1 MLPVVPSPLRRPSSG
16 GSVVAKN
23 VQRRLAAILAA
34 DVVGY
39 SRLMGEDETGTLDA
53 VRAHREELIEPKIAE
68 HEGRVVKLMGDG
80 LLAEFP
86 SAVEAV
92 QCAVG
97 IQHTM
102 VDRNADVPED
112 KRITYRIGINIG
124 DIVVE
129 DEDIYG
135 DGVNVAARLEGL
147 AEPGGICISGNVH
160 DQLAGQT
167 DMAFEDTGQQTLKN
181 IVKPIGVWRW
191 VLDATRQV
199 GPDLAPPDKP
209 SIAVLPFTN
218 MSGDP
223 EQEFFADG
231 MAEDIITALSKYH
244 WFFVI
249 ARNSTF
255 TYKGRPV
262 KVQQVARE
270 LGVRYV
276 LEGSI
281 QRAGHRIRVTAQLI
295 DASTG
300 NHIWAE
306 RHDRELGDIFVLQ
319 DEITETIATAIEPE
333 LGAVERERA
342 RRKPPDNLDAWT
354 LYQRGLWH
362 LYGEPTRDGLGEARR
377 LFGTA
382 CDLDSGFAAAYADL
396 AWAHTVE
403 ITLGLTVD
411 PEASLENATR
421 AAERA
426 VALDDRDPA
435 ARFALGR
442 VHMLRHAY
450 TRAIAEMEAALDLNA
465 SFDRA
470 YYGLGM
476 ALMYGGRPE
485 ESIPQFER
493 AMRLSPRSPRSWT
506 YRQMLGQAYFNLAR
520 YEEAM
525 AWLEKAIHIPGAPYM
540 PFAHA
545 AAALGHLGRLDE
557 ARDMLTEVK
566 NRKPDFSADTVR
578 NTVGR
583 YGRYSCVDQVI
594 DGLRKAGLTV

>member
-1 MLPVVPSPLRRPSSG
+1 ME
-16 GSVVAKN
+16 
-23 VQRRLAAILAA
+23 RRLAAILSA

-39 SRLMGEDETGTLDA
+39 SRLVGEDEEGTLRTLGAYRNVIDGLVA
-53 VRAHREELIEPKIAE
+53 KHRGRIFGSAGDSVIAE
-68 HEGRVVKLMGDG
+68 F
-80 LLAEFP
+80 ASP
-86 SAVEAV
+86 VEAV
-92 QCAVG
+92 RCAVEFQRELG
-97 IQHTM
+97 ERNT
-102 VDRNADVPED
+102 DRPDDRRMEF
-112 KRITYRIGINIG
+112 RIGINLG
-124 DIVVE
+124 DVVVK
-129 DEDIYG
+129 DDDLLG
-135 DGVNVAARLEGL
+135 DGVNVAARLQTL
-147 AEPGGICISGNVH
+147 SDPGGIYVSGTVF
-160 DQLAGQT
+160 DQV
-167 DMAFEDTGQQTLKN
+167 EDKLDFDFDDLGAQQVKN
-181 IVKPIGVWRW
+181 IAKPVRVYRVRFGEHGSAAAVRSSEA
-191 VLDATRQV
+191 LPL
-199 GPDLAPPDKP
+199 PDMP

-218 MSGDP
+218 MSGEP

-231 MAEDIITALSKYH
+231 MAEDIITALSRYH
-244 WFFVI
+244 WFFVS
-249 ARNSTF
+249 ARSSTF
-255 TYKGRPV
+255 TYKGKPV

-306 RHDRELGDIFVLQ
+306 RYDRELGDIFALQ

-362 LYGEPTRDGLGEARR
+362 FYGEPTRDALAEARR
-377 LFGTA
+377 LFEHA
-382 CDLDSGFAAAYADL
+382 CDLDPGFAAAYADL

-411 PEASLENATR
+411 PEASLENATH

-493 AMRLSPRSPRSWT
+493 AMRLSPRSPRPWT
-506 YRQMLGQAYFNLAR
+506 YRQMLGQAYFNLGR

-525 AWLEKAIHIPGAPYM
+525 ACFEKAIEIPSAPFM

-545 AAALGHLGRLDE
+545 AAALGHLGRLND
-557 ARDMLTEVK
+557 AREMLAEVRR
-566 NRKPDFSADTVR
+566 RKPDFSTDTVR
-578 NTVGR
+578 RTVGR
-583 YGRYSCVDQVI
+583 YGRYSCVDQVL
-594 DGLRKAGLTV
+594 DGLRKAGLME